1 MYCNPNSLNN
11 AGRKDMTK
19 AQSQRMHVKNVLTK
33 DQYNDLLKAAE
44 ITSGKKIK
52 LGMFITTS
60 LEEYAKVVKLVEPYI
75 DHHDSL
81 VRGTAKNIKAK
92 AREISRDG
100 FLGGGMFLAE

>member
-1 MYCNPNSLNN
+1 
-11 AGRKDMTK
+11 
-19 AQSQRMHVKNVLTK
+19 MHVKNVLTE

-92 AREISRDG
+92 AREVSRDG
-100 FLGGGMFLAE
+100 FFGGGMFLAE

>member
-1 MYCNPNSLNN
+1 
-11 AGRKDMTK
+11 MTR
-19 AQSQRMHVKNVLTK
+19 AQSQRMHVKNALTE

-92 AREISRDG
+92 AREVSRDG
-100 FLGGGMFLAE
+100 FFGGGMFLAE